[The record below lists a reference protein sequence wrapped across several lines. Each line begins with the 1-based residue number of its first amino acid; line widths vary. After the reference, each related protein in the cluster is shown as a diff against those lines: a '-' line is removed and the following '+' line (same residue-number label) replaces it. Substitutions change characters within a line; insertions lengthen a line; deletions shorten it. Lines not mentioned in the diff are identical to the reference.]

1 MNILITGGTGFIGGA
16 LSRELKN
23 SGHTVIVT
31 TRQQIT
37 PKNNVNPPSPAFNK
51 EGNIGKDFS
60 KGKDLLSPPLEKG
73 DVGGFLE
80 KHTWDTSELIPST
93 VISKMDAVINLAGE
107 PIASGRWTRKR
118 KELLLS
124 SRINTTRALVE
135 SMKQIPL
142 NPPAPPFEKG
152 GQGGIL
158 KGHRRGLPKILIS
171 ASAIGYY
178 GAHGDEYVT
187 EDTPPASDFL
197 AEVCKAWEAEAL
209 KAQELGVRVVLVRIG
224 GVLESDGGALP
235 KMMIPF
241 KFFMGGHIGN
251 GKQWF
256 SWIHRDDIAGIIKY
270 ALENNSISGPVNL
283 TAPEPV
289 TNKEFSYALA
299 KALSRPSW
307 LSVPGFIV
315 KLTLG
320 ELGGVLLTG
329 QRVIPEKIL
338 TAGYKFKYTEVNE
351 ALRAIFNGES
361 KPR

>member
-16 LSRELKN
+16 LSQELK
-23 SGHTVIVT
+23 SVGHNVIIT
-31 TRQQIT
+31 TRRQQIDSKEKLT
-37 PKNNVNPPSPAFNK
+37 WNPAS
-51 EGNIGKDFS
+51 
-60 KGKDLLSPPLEKG
+60 
-73 DVGGFLE
+73 
-80 KHTWDTSELIPST
+80 LIPPDI
-93 VISKMDAVINLAGE
+93 ISKFDAVINLAGE
-107 PIASGRWTRKR
+107 SIASGRWTRKR

-124 SRINTTRALVE
+124 SRVNTTHALVE

-142 NPPAPPFEKG
+142 NPWSPLAPPEAGKPPL
-152 GQGGIL
+152 L
-158 KGHRRGLPKILIS
+158 KGDRGGLPKVLIS

-209 KAQELGVRVVLVRIG
+209 KAQELGVRVVLARIG

-241 KFFMGGHIGN
+241 KFFFGGHIGN

-289 TNKEFSYALA
+289 TNKEFSSALA

-307 LSVPGFIV
+307 LPVPGFMV
-315 KLTLG
+315 KITLG

-329 QRVIPEKIL
+329 QRVVPEKIL
-338 TAGYKFKYTEVNE
+338 TAGYKFKYPDVDE
-351 ALRAIFNGES
+351 ALKAIFNGES